1 MPHEDWL
8 FRVEDMLV
16 AIGQIEDFTRGKS
29 FEDFQASPMTLNAV
43 LYSFAVLGEA
53 ANAVPR
59 EAAAKHPSVEWREIR
74 GMRNTIVHEYAG
86 VRLETVW
93 ATIQR
98 DLPALRE
105 KPEQILR
112 SAT

>member
-1 MPHEDWL
+1 MPHEDRL

-16 AIGQIEDFTRGKS
+16 AIGQIEDFTRGKDLES
-29 FEDFQASPMTLNAV
+29 FRSSPITVNAMV
-43 LYSFAVLGEA
+43 YSFAILGEA
-53 ANAVPR
+53 ANAIPR
-59 EAAAKHPSVEWREIR
+59 EAAASHPSVEWREIR

-98 DLPALRE
+98 ELPALRTKLE
-105 KPEQILR
+105 GILR
-112 SAT
+112 SSS